1 MKKLSILLCCGM
13 AFVCLQTATAQNA
26 PIIDGVVQK
35 TLIKE
40 RQPLAY
46 EPIREAD
53 ILWEKKVWRV
63 IDVREKINLSF
74 SNPKKPFFEIIND
87 AAKRGDIIAYS
98 TENDQFTKPLTKGD
112 LEEMT
117 SKIDTIVV
125 IDPVTYEETVT
136 IVKNEINIENVK
148 QYRIKEDW
156 FFDKESGKM
165 DVRILG
171 IAPLVDEYDE
181 SGNFKFTRPL
191 YWIYYPNCRNLLAK
205 EQFASVAEND
215 ANPMSWE
222 DALEMRMFSSY
233 ITKESNIYDRRL
245 EDYVSGTDLLLEGDK
260 IHNTIFN
267 FEHDLWSY

>member
-13 AFVCLQTATAQNA
+13 AFVSLQMTFAQNA
-26 PIIDGVVQK
+26 PILDGVVQK

-74 SNPKKPFFEIIND
+74 SNPKKSFFEIINE
-87 AAKRGDIIAYS
+87 AAKRGDITTYS
-98 TENDQFTKPLTKGD
+98 TENDQFSKPLTKDD
-112 LEEMT
+112 LEALIV
-117 SKIDTIVV
+117 KKDTIL
-125 IDPVTYEETVT
+125 ILDPITLEPTQT
-136 IVKNEINIENVK
+136 FVKNEINNENVK
-148 QYRIKEDW
+148 QFRVKEDW

-165 DVRILG
+165 EVRILG
-171 IAPLVDEYDE
+171 IAPLIDEYDE
-181 SGNFKFTRPL
+181 AGNFKFTRPL

-205 EQFASVAEND
+205 EQFTSVAEND

-260 IHNTIFN
+260 IHNSIFN